1 MKAIQKSNQTPI
13 DVEKLQTYLN
23 AMGMGNNLNS
33 NEFQQFV
40 EIAQSFGLNPF
51 KREIYASKYGD
62 QFSVIVGFET
72 YIKRAERSGLL
83 SGWHVETF
91 GTVDWKNIENSTLMA
106 RIKIHRKDFEHPFI
120 HDVYFIEYVG
130 RRRDGQPTK
139 FWKEKPITMTK
150 KVAMAQGFRLCFS
163 DELGG
168 MPYTREEMNAMDVEH
183 VVVDTKITIQPVDEP
198 IGPIISKVMA
208 AETID
213 QLIEIWK
220 SNEKFQGN
228 PEFKHSMSKRKIEI
242 KAQNDAVD
250 ESKHEKHVD
259 MLIRIQNATTC
270 DEIIDLTID
279 ETEPAIL
286 MAANDRMNFISE
298 NE

>member
-1 MKAIQKSNQTPI
+1 MKTIAKANQTSI
-13 DVEKLQTYLN
+13 DVDKLQTYLN

-83 SGWHVETF
+83 SGWHVETV
-91 GTVDWKNIENSTLMA
+91 GSVDWKNIENSTLLA
-106 RIKIHRKDFEHPFI
+106 RITIHRKDFEHPFV
-120 HDVYFIEYVG
+120 HDVNFIEYVG

-168 MPYTREEMNAMDVEH
+168 MPYTREELNAMDIEH
-183 VVVDTKITIQPVDEP
+183 VVVDTKITIEP
-198 IGPIISKVMA
+198 IESIEPIISNVMA
-208 AETID
+208 AKTVDE
-213 QLIEIWK
+213 LIKIWK
-220 SNEKFQGN
+220 SNEKFHGN
-228 PEFKHSMSKRKIEI
+228 PEFKQSMSERKIAINAQI
-242 KAQNDAVD
+242 KAVD
-250 ESKHEKHVD
+250 ESKHNEHIELLVKIKNMTSVD
-259 MLIRIQNATTC
+259 DIM
-270 DEIIDLTID
+270 ELTID
-279 ETEPAIL
+279 ETNPII
-286 MAANDRMNFISE
+286 MSAAFERINFLND

>member
-1 MKAIQKSNQTPI
+1 
-13 DVEKLQTYLN
+13 
-23 AMGMGNNLNS
+23 
-33 NEFQQFV
+33 
-40 EIAQSFGLNPF
+40 
-51 KREIYASKYGD
+51 
-62 QFSVIVGFET
+62 
-72 YIKRAERSGLL
+72 
-83 SGWHVETF
+83 
-91 GTVDWKNIENSTLMA
+91 
-106 RIKIHRKDFEHPFI
+106 
-120 HDVYFIEYVG
+120 
-130 RRRDGQPTK
+130 
-139 FWKEKPITMTK
+139 MTK

-168 MPYTREEMNAMDVEH
+168 MPYTREEMNAMDVDH
-183 VVVDTKITIQPVDEP
+183 VVVENKITIQPVDEP
-198 IGPIISKVMA
+198 IGPIISKIMT
-208 AETID
+208 AESID
-213 QLIEIWK
+213 ELIQIWK